1 MALAFEWDPRK
12 AASNLAKHD
21 VSFEEAATAF
31 GDPLS
36 ISIHDA
42 SHLNLEPRFVLLGL
56 SRPGRLLVVVHTE
69 RGHTIRLLSARQA
82 TRKERHSYE
91 EIS

>member
-1 MALAFEWDPRK
+1 MHGTSLAIAVPVPVSPTTTVGVGVGLYLPDQY
-12 AASNLAKHD
+12 LAR
-21 VSFEEAATAF
+21 VRLAPIT
-31 GDPLS
+31 
-36 ISIHDA
+36 
-42 SHLNLEPRFVLLGL
+42 EPRFVLLGL

-82 TRKERHSYE
+82 ARKERHSYE

>member
-42 SHLNLEPRFVLLGL
+42 SHSNFEPRFVLLGL

-69 RGHTIRLLSARQA
+69 RGHTIRLLSARLA